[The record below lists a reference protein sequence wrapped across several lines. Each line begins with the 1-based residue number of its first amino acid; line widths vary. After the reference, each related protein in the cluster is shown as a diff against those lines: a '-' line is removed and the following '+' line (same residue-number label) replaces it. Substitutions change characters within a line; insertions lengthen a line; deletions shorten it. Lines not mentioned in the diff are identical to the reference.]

1 MIHTHNLSREN
12 EVFHVFQRAV
22 LEQELALLY
31 NDCQSCLAGIMQWP
45 NLPLLHKVAN
55 DRTVEN
61 T

>member
-1 MIHTHNLSREN
+1 M
-12 EVFHVFQRAV
+12 FHVFQRAV